1 MKDLHVQ
8 MISPQKTSI
17 LLPVSQPPWGNGLA
31 SAGLLGGKT
40 NKQISTRNP
49 TYLSP
54 DGQTFAI
61 WGIIYT
67 LELDTWIKVIKRL
80 LSGYLN

>member
-1 MKDLHVQ
+1 
-8 MISPQKTSI
+8 MISPQKKE
-17 LLPVSQPPWGNGLA
+17 LPPFFFGQPTPDWGNGLA

-40 NKQISTRNP
+40 NKQISDENP

-67 LELDTWIKVIKRL
+67 LELDPWI
-80 LSGYLN
+80 

>member
-1 MKDLHVQ
+1 
-8 MISPQKTSI
+8 
-17 LLPVSQPPWGNGLA
+17 
-31 SAGLLGGKT
+31 LGGKT
-40 NKQISTRNP
+40 NKQISDENP

-67 LELDTWIKVIKRL
+67 LELDAWMKVTKN
-80 LSGYLN
+80 G

>member
-1 MKDLHVQ
+1 
-8 MISPQKTSI
+8 
-17 LLPVSQPPWGNGLA
+17 
-31 SAGLLGGKT
+31 LGGKT
-40 NKQISTRNP
+40 NKQISDENP

-67 LELDTWIKVIKRL
+67 LELDAWMKVTKNGWFVFTKM
-80 LSGYLN
+80 SS